1 MNLSYWKKDWFIGL
15 LVASIFLVFAAT
27 DSLRAPDLAAYDL
40 GVRFSPNKKANPD
53 VVVIAIDDAALQ
65 EMGSWPWPRDIMA
78 SLTQQIVA
86 AHPKVIGYA
95 L

>member
-65 EMGSWPWPRDIMA
+65 EMGSWPWPRDIIA

-86 AHPKVIGYA
+86 EIGRAHV
-95 L
+95 